1 MEKQLRNNLIKMAQ
15 AVCEARGLTE
25 ETIALRA
32 LRDNTFF
39 RRMRNGAGF
48 TVRTY
53 DRLMGWMQAELQS
66 EDAA

>member
-1 MEKQLRNNLIKMAQ
+1 MEKQLRENLIKMAW

-32 LRDNTFF
+32 LKDNTFF
-39 RRMRNGAGF
+39 RRMRSGAGF

-53 DRLMGWMQAELQS
+53 DRLMGWMEAQLQS